1 MMNDSSVRRNWRQV
15 HLLMAVAA
23 DSISVWAAAF
33 TAFWLRRRFGPAVT
47 LTPDAFLN
55 AVVMFWLLF
64 IAFAS
69 IHGLYRAAYHVT
81 TRVQIAI
88 GIRAYFFTIPA
99 TLSLLYLFHLDT
111 FPRGFVVILFVLVP
125 CAFVLVRGALAGIN
139 AYLQRFGFGTFNAV
153 VLGLNGA
160 GNDVIGAYQRLP
172 QLGCRV
178 KGIIDPDILQDTI
191 DGLPYGIPHYPLNR
205 LAEIVSREQIERVL
219 VPSIEDAVAY
229 PELLDRCRALN
240 IDLKVLSPEFE
251 GIWNYPF
258 VHDVAGIPL
267 YVRRRRKTELL
278 KKLTKRVFDIVGAG
292 ITLIVTA
299 PIFLLAAAAIA
310 LEDGLPVF
318 FRQRRALALGQQEVE
333 VVKLRSMI
341 KNSEKFHDEL
351 LKENKT
357 SGGLLFVDNDPRITR
372 VGKVL
377 RRFSFDEL
385 PQLFTVLTGEMSLVG
400 PRPLVIKDLENIS
413 PENTLGGF
421 YTLRSKVKPG
431 MTGLWQI
438 SGRREVSFKDMVL
451 LDLYYIENQS
461 IMFDIEILFATI
473 NVVLFG
479 KGAH

>member
-1 MMNDSSVRRNWRQV
+1 
-15 HLLMAVAA
+15 
-23 DSISVWAAAF
+23 
-33 TAFWLRRRFGPAVT
+33 
-47 LTPDAFLN
+47 
-55 AVVMFWLLF
+55 
-64 IAFAS
+64 
-69 IHGLYRAAYHVT
+69 
-81 TRVQIAI
+81 
-88 GIRAYFFTIPA
+88 
-99 TLSLLYLFHLDT
+99 
-111 FPRGFVVILFVLVP
+111 
-125 CAFVLVRGALAGIN
+125 
-139 AYLQRFGFGTFNAV
+139 
-153 VLGLNGA
+153 
-160 GNDVIGAYQRLP
+160 
-172 QLGCRV
+172 V
-178 KGIIDPDILQDTI
+178 KGIIDPEILHDTTH
-191 DGLPYGIPHYPLNR
+191 GTPNEIPHYPLNR
-205 LAEIVSREQIERVL
+205 LSEIVAREQIERVL
-219 VPSIEDAVAY
+219 VPSIDDAVAY
-229 PELLDRCRALN
+229 PEVLELCRTLN

-251 GIWNYPF
+251 GMWNYPF
-258 VHDVAGIPL
+258 VYDVAGIPL

-341 KNSEKFHDEL
+341 KDSEKFHDEL

-461 IMFDIEILFATI
+461 SMFDIEILFATI